1 MQVRQQLRRRWGL
14 WRADAHYRRLFRQ
27 QRWQQRRARLRWEL
41 RRARA
46 EQRGRWQ
53 RRSLLLSRQASNL
66 RDLGS
71 DVATSVRDRASAGSG
86 RVAPKVAGARGRL
99 SRAGHALASTAAR
112 LGRGLGSA
120 AGRSARTLLTRTP
133 HPPRR
138 LVLTTALVLIGGVAG
153 YAVISSVGDRGDGGP
168 SADGTAR
175 PSAKH
180 SNEGA
185 RVPGLTRPGIFLSV
199 AVADVGALEVTEEAR
214 TGQPVTE
221 LSITPPP
228 ALEGS
233 DRLPHLEDVQVTA
246 DGRSVT
252 VPEIV
257 EVTTVV
263 VLDRPAKVIELHYR
277 VVGASARSKPA
288 TPGRARLTLR
298 PALATTLDDS
308 RAVIEVHGTRV
319 RALLCVELP
328 AKQQL
333 CGTAR
338 DGGWRTQRLD
348 TASSAVV
355 ALVDLP
361 TRTA

>member
-1 MQVRQQLRRRWGL
+1 MLVRQQLRRRWAYS
-14 WRADAHYRRLFRQ
+14 RADRRYRRLFRQ
-27 QRWQQRRARLRWEL
+27 QRRQQRHARLRWEL
-41 RRARA
+41 RRARI

-53 RRSLLLSRQASNL
+53 RRSLLLSRQATNL

-99 SRAGHALASTAAR
+99 SRAGHALTSTAAR

-120 AGRSARTLLTRTP
+120 ARRSARTVVTRTP

-138 LVLTTALVLIGGVAG
+138 LVLTTALVLISGVAG
-153 YAVISSVGDRGDGGP
+153 YAVIRSVGYRGVGGP
-168 SADGTAR
+168 DADGTAR

-180 SNEGA
+180 SNVGA
-185 RVPGLTRPGIFLSV
+185 RVPGLTRPGIFVSV
-199 AVADVGALEVTEEAR
+199 TVTGAGALEVTEQAR
-214 TGQPVTE
+214 TGKSVTE

-228 ALEGS
+228 ALDGS
-233 DRLPHLEDVQVTA
+233 TQLPTLEDVRVTA
-246 DGRSVT
+246 DGRPVD
-252 VPEIV
+252 VPSPV

-263 VLDRPAKVIELHYR
+263 NLVQPATLIELTY
-277 VVGASARSKPA
+277 VLVGASARSQSGR
-288 TPGRARLTLR
+288 PGRATLSLH
-298 PALATTLDDS
+298 PALAATLGDS
-308 RAVIEVHGTRV
+308 RTMIEVHGTKV
-319 RALLCVELP
+319 YSLMCVDLP
-328 AKQQL
+328 PSRRL

-338 DGGWRTQRLD
+338 NGRWRTQRLD